1 MHCMLMQIQ
10 YNEPD
15 GKEETAMGELAYEQI
30 MNQAKE
36 RLLTASPKEILSWT
50 PQQLK
55 RAIIKSEGRTIMG
68 YGRVRAANL
77 IDYVCNPE
85 LVAAFGADIVLVNC
99 FDMNDPI
106 IPGLNSK
113 DLSQDEATRQIQVP
127 LGKGYSLK
135 ELRELIGRPVGVL
148 LVATPGEADDRGQ
161 VFSYGE
167 VKATVAN
174 ALKAVESGADLLNIL
189 GWGDTESLVK
199 TIKEIK
205 EAVKDK
211 ALIGFFRPHGPG
223 LMGVGG
229 KTGADLVGE
238 EEVVAAIEAG
248 ADIIGIPAPGAH
260 YGWSVEKCTRLV
272 DLIHEHGAVA
282 SVGIH
287 TSQEGSDEDTI
298 RQIALWAKM
307 TGADMHELGDIGY
320 NECMVLPENILTYG
334 VAIRGRRHQY
344 RRMAMSINR

>member
-1 MHCMLMQIQ
+1 MEKQVDYETLMKQSQ
-10 YNEPD
+10 
-15 GKEETAMGELAYEQI
+15 
-30 MNQAKE
+30 E
-36 RLLTASPKEILSWT
+36 RLLTATPKQILSWT
-50 PQQLK
+50 PAQLK
-55 RAIIKSEGRTIMG
+55 KAIQKSEGRTIMG

-77 IDYVCNPE
+77 VDFVSNPE
-85 LVAAFGADIVLVNC
+85 MVAAFGADIVLVNC
-99 FDMNDPI
+99 FDMNDSI

-113 DLSQDEATRQIQVP
+113 DMKQDEATRLIQVT

-135 ELRELIGRPVGVL
+135 ELREMIGRPVGVL
-148 LVATPGEADDRGQ
+148 LVATPDESDERGQ

-167 VKATVAN
+167 VKATVDN
-174 ALKAVESGADLLNIL
+174 ARAAVNSGADILNIL
-189 GWGDTESLVK
+189 GWGDTLSIVK

-205 EAVKDK
+205 AEIKDK
-211 ALIGFFRPHGPG
+211 SLISFFRPHGPG
-223 LMGVGG
+223 LMGLSG
-229 KTGADLVGE
+229 KTGGDLVGE
-238 EEVVAAIEAG
+238 DEVVSAIEAG

-260 YGWSVEKCTRLV
+260 YGWTVERCAKLV
-272 DLIHEHGAVA
+272 DIIHEHGALA

-287 TSQEGSDEDTI
+287 TSQEGSDEATI

-344 RRMAMSINR
+344 RRMAMSIIR

>member
-1 MHCMLMQIQ
+1 M
-10 YNEPD
+10 
-15 GKEETAMGELAYEQI
+15 GKLAYEEI

-50 PQQLK
+50 PMQLK

-85 LVAAFGADIVLVNC
+85 LAAAFGADIVLVNC

-113 DLSQDEATRQIQVP
+113 DITQDEMTRQIQVP
-127 LGKGYSLK
+127 LGKGYSLN

-148 LVATPGEADDRGQ
+148 LVATPDEEDDRGQ
-161 VFSYGE
+161 VFSYGD

-174 ALKAVESGADLLNIL
+174 ARKAVDSGADLLYVL
-189 GWGDTESLVK
+189 GWGSTEKIVETIK
-199 TIKEIK
+199 TIKAEIK
-205 EAVKDK
+205 DE

-223 LMGVGG
+223 LMGVDG
-229 KTGADLVGE
+229 KTGSELVGE
-238 EEVVAAIEAG
+238 EEIVAAVDAG

-272 DLIHEHGAVA
+272 DLIHKYGAVA

-287 TSQEGSDEDTI
+287 TSQEGSDEATI

-344 RRMAMSINR
+344 RRMAMSVLR